1 VIGTASQQVATSFS
15 GDSMPMPAV
24 HAFTDDALSD
34 DDAVAIAQNVRAGDI
49 SAHEAVEAAIN
60 RANAV
65 NPQLAAIAI
74 EDFERARNTKSG
86 NGSAAFAGVPT
97 FVKDMTDV
105 AGLPTRFGCATLKDR
120 APAKKTHT
128 IAQQLLDMGMVSI
141 GKSTMPEFGFT
152 PSTEFPDD
160 PPTRNPWNPD
170 HSAGGSS
177 GGAAS
182 LVAAGV
188 VPIANAADGG
198 GSIRIPAAACGLVG
212 LKPTRGRIS
221 PAQSAEPFVGLVT
234 DGVVTRSV
242 RDTALFYAEN
252 EKLYRSQ
259 KLPEIGMV
267 DRPLERSLQIGVVTK
282 SPNGAELDD
291 VTRRELDSCVR
302 LLEALGH
309 KVEPFDLKIEDQF
322 TEDFISFWSALA
334 FLVAVT
340 SRWTLGSE
348 FDRSKLA
355 DVTQGLAKHGKS
367 RLFRLP
373 GAIRRLRNSHQQYS
387 EQFTSMDVML
397 CPVVGHATPEIG
409 HLGMDLPFDVLF
421 PRIEQWACFTPY
433 ANATGGPAISLP
445 VGFDPPSNLPVGMMF
460 SADVGQDRLLLEL
473 GLQLEAA
480 APWRAIQQ

>member
-1 VIGTASQQVATSFS
+1 MNHPTV
-15 GDSMPMPAV
+15 PPV
-24 HAFTDDALSD
+24 HAFTDDVLGNG
-34 DDAVAIAQNVRAGDI
+34 DAVEIALRIRRGNITAI
-49 SAHEAVEAAIN
+49 EAIQAAIN

-65 NPQLAAIAI
+65 DPHLAAIAI
-74 EDFERARNTKSG
+74 EDFERARNTQIPD
-86 NGSAAFAGVPT
+86 GSAAFAGVPT

-105 AGLPTRFGCATLKDR
+105 AGLPTRFGCATLNNR
-120 APAKKTHT
+120 APARKTHK
-128 IAQQLLDMGMVSI
+128 IAQQLFDMGMVSI

-152 PSTEFPDD
+152 PSTEFPDA
-160 PPTRNPWNPD
+160 PPTRNPWNPN

-242 RDTALFYAEN
+242 RDTALFYTEN
-252 EKLYRSQ
+252 EKLYQSR
-259 KLPEIGMV
+259 KLPGIGPV
-267 DRPLERSLQIGVVTK
+267 DRPLERSLRIGVVTK
-282 SPNGAELDD
+282 SPTGAELDS

-302 LLEALGH
+302 LLENLGH
-309 KVEPFDLKIEDQF
+309 KVEPYDLELDDQF

-334 FLVAVT
+334 FLVAAT
-340 SRWTLGSE
+340 SRWTLGPE

-355 DVTQGLAKHGKS
+355 DVTQGLARQGKS
-367 RLFRLP
+367 RLWRLP

-397 CPVVGHATPEIG
+397 CPVVGQLTPEIG
-409 HLGMDLPFDVLF
+409 HLGMDLPFDTLF
-421 PRIEQWACFTPY
+421 PRVEQWACFTPY
-433 ANATGGPAISLP
+433 ANATGGPVISLP
-445 VGFDPPSNLPVGMMF
+445 VGFDEPSNLPVGMMF
-460 SADVGQDRLLLEL
+460 SADTGQDRLLLEL
-473 GLQLEAA
+473 GLQLEEA
-480 APWRAIQQ
+480 APWKTIQQPRT